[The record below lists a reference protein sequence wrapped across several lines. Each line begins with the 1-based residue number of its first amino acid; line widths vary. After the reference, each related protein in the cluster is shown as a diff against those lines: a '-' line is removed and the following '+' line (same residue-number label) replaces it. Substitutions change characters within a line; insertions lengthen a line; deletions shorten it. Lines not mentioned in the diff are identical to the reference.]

1 MRFCHRDEDKRKNQT
16 EQFIQTKPNTMKSLV
31 KIVAGAIFALG
42 FIAQVHAADATGTWT
57 WTQPGRQGGEG
68 RKMTLKL
75 KVDGE
80 KLTGAVTM
88 PGRQGGDPIET
99 AISDGKVKGDEIAF
113 NVVREFNGNKM
124 TTKYSGKVSADAI
137 KGKTEMERNGQA
149 NSRDWEAKREK

>member
-1 MRFCHRDEDKRKNQT
+1 
-16 EQFIQTKPNTMKSLV
+16 MKSLI

-42 FIAQVHAADATGTWT
+42 FIAQVHAADASGNWSWT
-57 WTQPGRQGGEG
+57 TPGRQGGEG

-88 PGRQGGDPIET
+88 PGRAGGDPIET
-99 AISDGKVKGDEIAF
+99 AISDGKVKGDEITF

-124 TTKYSGKVSADAI
+124 TVKYSGKVSADAI
-137 KGKTEMERNGQA
+137 KGKTESERNGQA

>member
-1 MRFCHRDEDKRKNQT
+1 
-16 EQFIQTKPNTMKSLV
+16 MKSLV

-42 FIAQVHAADATGTWT
+42 FIAQVHAADATGNWSWT
-57 WTQPGRQGGEG
+57 TPGRNGGEG

-99 AISDGKVKGDEIAF
+99 AISDGKVKGDEISF
-113 NVVREFNGNKM
+113 NVVREFNNNKM
-124 TTKYSGKVSADAI
+124 TIKYSGKVSADTI
-137 KGKTEMERNGQA
+137 KGKTESERNGQA